1 MENIKCKSNTIAEGQ
16 QTAPKFHGGGYRKD
30 WDRMLRVY
38 RFSRRTDSPTSGN
51 WRNMKKKIENRNPYI
66 TYLENLDAL
75 PMSCFILLSVWLF
88 ERWHI
93 LLNPCIKNVIGINFL
108 FFGMFIVSG
117 FILFYLECYLHRCGD
132 NRKLTNIL

>member
-1 MENIKCKSNTIAEGQ
+1 
-16 QTAPKFHGGGYRKD
+16 
-30 WDRMLRVY
+30 MLRVD
-38 RFSRRTDSPTSGN
+38 RFSRRTDSPTPGN
-51 WRNMKKKIENRNPYI
+51 WRNVKKKIENQNPYI